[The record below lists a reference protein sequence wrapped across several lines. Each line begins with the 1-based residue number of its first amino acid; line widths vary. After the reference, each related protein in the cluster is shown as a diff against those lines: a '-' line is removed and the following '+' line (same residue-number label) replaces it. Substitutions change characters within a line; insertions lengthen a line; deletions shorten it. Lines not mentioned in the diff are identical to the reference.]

1 MVSSE
6 TQTDSQIT
14 GWHDGNAAKLA
25 HLGNST
31 TRAPELNTSV
41 SRDIHEPK
49 EQKISRGACG
59 YNKGACTHRNTTT
72 FFRPTTCKV
81 RYTLPS
87 NIFEDCNRLSGTAV
101 SFDDLGD
108 TIKPH
113 PFFCYAQGR
122 AGQSDYLTWG
132 VLSTAA
138 TTCLRPSFERGTP
151 PIFSRLQLSTGWK
164 ASPLRAQQQHNSKR
178 MEQPQYL
185 VPCQRSPPASLPSR
199 LMLRASLGAQINA
212 TVPT

>member
-14 GWHDGNAAKLA
+14 GWHDGNAAKLT

-31 TRAPELNTSV
+31 ARTPMLNTSV

-59 YNKGACTHRNTTT
+59 YNRGACTHRNTTT

-113 PFFCYAQGR
+113 PLFCYAQGR

-132 VLSTAA
+132 VLFHGSNYMPTTLFRAWHTPYLFPPSAIHRVESIPITSTTATQLQEDGAA
-138 TTCLRPSFERGTP
+138 TILSSMSAQSPRLTPVPSH
-151 PIFSRLQLSTGWK
+151 
-164 ASPLRAQQQHNSKR
+164 A
-178 MEQPQYL
+178 
-185 VPCQRSPPASLPSR
+185 RS
-199 LMLRASLGAQINA
+199 
-212 TVPT
+212 

>member
-31 TRAPELNTSV
+31 ARTPMLNTSV

-59 YNKGACTHRNTTT
+59 YNRGACTHRNTTT

-113 PFFCYAQGR
+113 PLFLLRTGPSWPKR
-122 AGQSDYLTWG
+122 LPYLG
-132 VLSTAA
+132 CVVPRQQLHAYDPLSSVAHPLSFPA
-138 TTCLRPSFERGTP
+138 FSYPPGGKRPHHE
-151 PIFSRLQLSTGWK
+151 
-164 ASPLRAQQQHNSKR
+164 HNSNTTPR
-178 MEQPQYL
+178 GW
-185 VPCQRSPPASLPSR
+185 SSH
-199 LMLRASLGAQINA
+199 N
-212 TVPT
+212 T